1 MRPTRITAIR
11 LLALLADGAAHSNAD
26 IETIVKAPRSRIITA
41 RRRIRDHGTYLASS
55 EYGWR
60 QTTDPVLIEAHWRS
74 RIRNHYSELSRLA
87 RSMHDAMVAAPND
100 LAVQRRA
107 AEAQATAMQ
116 LGCQLGLTPL
126 QIAADLTPM
135 AGPV

>member
-1 MRPTRITAIR
+1 MRHGAIV
-11 LLALLADGAAHSNAD
+11 A
-26 IETIVKAPRSRIITA
+26 A

-55 EYGWR
+55 RLGWQ

-74 RIRNHYSELSRLA
+74 RIRNHYSELARLA

-100 LAVQRRA
+100 AAVQRRA

-116 LGCQLGLTPL
+116 LGCQLGLTPM
-126 QIAADLTPM
+126 QIAHDLTPA
-135 AGPV
+135 AGPP